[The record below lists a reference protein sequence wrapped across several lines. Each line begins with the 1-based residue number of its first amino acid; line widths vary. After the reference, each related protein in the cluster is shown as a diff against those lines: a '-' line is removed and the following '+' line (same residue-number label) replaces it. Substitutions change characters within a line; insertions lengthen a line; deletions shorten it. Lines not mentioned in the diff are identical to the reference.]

1 MCSPAS
7 NRPSLIVTAVVAP
20 FVVTCRPKLTR
31 LSERIVPP
39 FCTSSACTDWKPC
52 QSRSDSTPS
61 VAWIVPPF
69 IVSFACGGL
78 SGGFDPSV
86 PQ

>member
-1 MCSPAS
+1 MCPLAS
-7 NRPSLIVTAVVAP
+7 KRPSLIVTVVVAP
-20 FVVTCRPKLTR
+20 FVDIWMPNVML
-31 LSERIVPP
+31 LSDRIVPP
-39 FCTSSACTDWKPC
+39 FCSSSAWTDWKPC
-52 QSRSDSTPS
+52 QSRRDSMPV
-61 VAWIVPPF
+61 VAWSVPPF

>member
-1 MCSPAS
+1 M
-7 NRPSLIVTAVVAP
+7 IVTVVVAP
-20 FVVTCRPKLTR
+20 FVDICRPKLTR

-39 FCTSSACTDWKPC
+39 FCTSSACTDWYPC

-61 VAWIVPPF
+61 VAWSVPPF
-69 IVSFACGGL
+69 IVSFACGRL
-78 SGGFDPSV
+78 SGSTDPGM